1 MSGLFVKAAVRQ
13 RYKDIT
19 HVRLGGISEISGF
32 TDSAKK
38 NKKNKNKFVAGSN
51 MWGADVSRLAAQ
63 LNSQV

>member
-19 HVRLGGISEISGF
+19 HVRPGRISEIGGF

-38 NKKNKNKFVAGSN
+38 KNK
-51 MWGADVSRLAAQ
+51 
-63 LNSQV
+63 